1 MMKPTILSAVVLT
14 AMLAAAPILAAIPYG
29 NGLSFEVLRDDSS
42 IGHHRV
48 DFERKGDE
56 LHVKVDIDLAVKLA
70 FVTVFRYTHQNHEI
84 WKDGRL
90 VSIETET
97 NDNGDEYSLTGRASD
112 QGFVVEGHAGKKT
125 LPADIIPT
133 SYWHPDTVEQT
144 QLLDTQK
151 GRLMEV
157 KIAREGSDAL
167 QVGGRGVEAERYR
180 VSGDLRMR
188 LWYTP
193 ERRWAKIAFE
203 ARGAEVVY
211 DLEDDLMREASLE
224 GLQDGQAT
232 TVID

>member
-1 MMKPTILSAVVLT
+1 MMKPTILSAAVLIALLT
-14 AMLAAAPILAAIPYG
+14 AAPILAAIPY
-29 NGLSFEVLRDDSS
+29 NSGLSFEVLRDDSS

-56 LHVKVDIDLAVKLA
+56 LHVKVDIELAVKLA
-70 FVTVFRYTHQNHEI
+70 FVTVFRYTHQNHEV

-90 VSIETET
+90 VSIETQT
-97 NDNGDEYSLTGRASD
+97 NDNGDEYRLTGRATEE
-112 QGFVVEGHAGKKT
+112 GFAIEGHAGSRT
-125 LPADIIPT
+125 LPAGIIPT

-157 KIAREGSDAL
+157 TIGREGVDNL
-167 QVGGRGVEAERYR
+167 QLGGRSVEVERYR

-193 ERRWAKIAFE
+193 DGRWSKVAFE
-203 ARGAEVVY
+203 ARGEEVVY
-211 DLEDDLMREASLE
+211 DLDSDLMREAALDAPQS
-224 GLQDGQAT
+224 GQPR